1 MSQSGSKVYLNVYDL
16 HENNDMLHPL
26 GLGLFHSGVQ
36 VGRTEYTFA
45 GGAGI
50 YTHEPKAV
58 PAGVKL
64 RESIEMGTFTG
75 TSSTIDKIISEM
87 RSDYQGTDY
96 HVLNRNCNAFADD
109 FLQRLL
115 GVPAPGFVNRMAF
128 IGSFFSCLLP
138 ENLNQDPTQQQNQ
151 SSSSGSS
158 YNTGTTGR
166 SSGGV
171 YRTARTST
179 PAPKMVSGTSGVKL
193 GGAGLSTSS
202 VNVNLDDNVNLVDRR
217 ERMRQAALNRQ
228 AGAN

>member
-1 MSQSGSKVYLNVYDL
+1 
-16 HENNDMLHPL
+16 
-26 GLGLFHSGVQ
+26 
-36 VGRTEYTFA
+36 
-45 GGAGI
+45 
-50 YTHEPKAV
+50 
-58 PAGVKL
+58 L

-151 SSSSGSS
+151 GSSSGSS

-193 GGAGLSTSS
+193 GKYLYIILCIISCWYKTLDLSVRLVIETS
-202 VNVNLDDNVNLVDRR
+202 NLLKSMFFLNLC
-217 ERMRQAALNRQ
+217 
-228 AGAN
+228 